1 MLCMRLSR
9 SAAVSLAAGPLL
21 LAAALLSACGGDSAD
36 AEQQTPAPQTQ
47 QQTPAATRSSTTT
60 QAPSSSNPSA
70 GSSTTTATAQT
81 TSASGSGST
90 AAASTAAGSEEED
103 GAAAQS
109 ETASADDGGGETEAG
124 AEEGEPAE
132 ASEPIPYVVK
142 GGDTLAQIARE
153 FSVDVNRLAE
163 FNGLRDPDLLS
174 VGQLLYIPTG
184 AAALPRAGGSA
195 TLGSADPASLI
206 PVGIELPRPAI
217 AWATPIV
224 TRSSQFPQPPVALAL
239 EAIPA
244 RPRNFLD
251 YGAHALPWLQGKS
264 TVPEIADLYRA
275 WPMPANPERPD
286 RIYLIDANAN
296 GQSSI
301 ALIFNNPNAFASE
314 RPPANL
320 VVYDRAPGP
329 GLRYRIAYDHA
340 LAYGREPGDLAFI
353 ANEDLTGDDR
363 RDLSFR
369 ETSCDRNGCTSVFH
383 VLISWGA
390 GYRVV
395 TGPQAIVGDVSEI
408 SIRDATGDGTPDI
421 VVTGD
426 PPGPLDG
433 PHQLIL
439 TADQE
444 RLIQHGRPT
453 PR

>member
-36 AEQQTPAPQTQ
+36 AEQQTPTPQAQ
-47 QQTPAATRSSTTT
+47 QQTPAARSSTTT
-60 QAPSSSNPSA
+60 QAPSASNPSA
-70 GSSTTTATAQT
+70 GSSTATATGQT
-81 TSASGSGST
+81 TSTSGSGST
-90 AAASTAAGSEEED
+90 AAASTATGSEED
-103 GAAAQS
+103 GAAAQT
-109 ETASADDGGGETEAG
+109 EAAGDDGGEESETG
-124 AEEGEPAE
+124 SEEGEPAE

-195 TLGSADPASLI
+195 TLGSADPVSLI

-244 RPRNFLD
+244 RPRSFLD

-275 WPMPANPERPD
+275 WPMPANPDRPD

-296 GQSSI
+296 G
-301 ALIFNNPNAFASE
+301 NPAS
-314 RPPANL
+314 P
-320 VVYDRAPGP
+320 
-329 GLRYRIAYDHA
+329 
-340 LAYGREPGDLAFI
+340 
-353 ANEDLTGDDR
+353 
-363 RDLSFR
+363 
-369 ETSCDRNGCTSVFH
+369 
-383 VLISWGA
+383 
-390 GYRVV
+390 
-395 TGPQAIVGDVSEI
+395 
-408 SIRDATGDGTPDI
+408 
-421 VVTGD
+421 
-426 PPGPLDG
+426 
-433 PHQLIL
+433 
-439 TADQE
+439 
-444 RLIQHGRPT
+444 
-453 PR
+453 

>member
-9 SAAVSLAAGPLL
+9 SAAVSLTAGPLL

-36 AEQQTPAPQTQ
+36 AEQQTPTPQTQ
-47 QQTPAATRSSTTT
+47 QQTPAARSSTTT
-60 QAPSSSNPSA
+60 QAPSTSNPSA
-70 GSSTTTATAQT
+70 GSSTATTTGQTSSASESGST
-81 TSASGSGST
+81 TSASAATGSS
-90 AAASTAAGSEEED
+90 EED
-103 GAAAQS
+103 GAAAQT
-109 ETASADDGGGETEAG
+109 ETAADDGGEESETG

-244 RPRNFLD
+244 RPRSFLD

-275 WPMPANPERPD
+275 WPMPANPDRPD

-301 ALIFNNPNAFASE
+301 ALIFNNPNAFASQL
-314 RPPANL
+314 PPANL

-353 ANEDLTGDDR
+353 ANDDLTGDGR
-363 RDLSFR
+363 RDLSFL
-369 ETSCDRNGCTSVFH
+369 ETSCVRDGCTSVFH

-408 SIRDATGDGTPDI
+408 SIRDATGDGTLDL

-439 TADQE
+439 TAAQD
-444 RLIQHGRPT
+444 RLIQHGRPI

>member
-36 AEQQTPAPQTQ
+36 AEQQTPTPQTQ
-47 QQTPAATRSSTTT
+47 QQTPAARSSTTT
-60 QAPSSSNPSA
+60 QAPSASNPSA
-70 GSSTTTATAQT
+70 GSSTATTNRQT
-81 TSASGSGST
+81 SSASGSGST
-90 AAASTAAGSEEED
+90 ASASTTTSGSEED
-103 GAAAQS
+103 GAAAQT
-109 ETASADDGGGETEAG
+109 ETAGDDGGEASETG

-224 TRSSQFPQPPVALAL
+224 TRSRS
-239 EAIPA
+239 
-244 RPRNFLD
+244 FLD

-275 WPMPANPERPD
+275 WPMPANPDRPD

-301 ALIFNNPNAFASE
+301 ALIFNNPNAFASQL
-314 RPPANL
+314 PPANL

-353 ANEDLTGDDR
+353 ANDDLTGDGR
-363 RDLSFR
+363 RDLSFL
-369 ETSCDRNGCTSVFH
+369 ETSCVRDGCTSVFH

-408 SIRDATGDGTPDI
+408 SIRDATGDGTLDL

-439 TADQE
+439 TAAQD
-444 RLIQHGRPT
+444 RLIQHGRPI